1 MTQPPIRSPYATGF
15 GTVSVW
21 PTFVRR
27 RGGARS
33 LRPRAVGGE
42 AFAATAIRAFVPLT
56 DPEDKA
62 PVSFQRPNARP
73 QPADVHGEKYFQGN
87 TSDGESDTDN
97 GHEHGRGVAPALG
110 YSRTLC
116 DGDDPDSDDEAHGD
130 AEEAEEAEDDE
141 DDEACRAAFGK
152 VIAS

>member
-1 MTQPPIRSPYATGF
+1 MADRLLRLAAVEPRGAAADGRHDEERTSP
-15 GTVSVW
+15 SE
-21 PTFVRR
+21 
-27 RGGARS
+27 
-33 LRPRAVGGE
+33 PRV
-42 AFAATAIRAFVPLT
+42 
-56 DPEDKA
+56 PEDKA

-110 YSRTLC
+110 YSRALC
-116 DGDDPDSDDEAHGD
+116 DGDDPDTDGEAHGD
-130 AEEAEEAEDDE
+130 AEEAE